1 MQHGQ
6 TLQPPCPRLFLLGI
20 PPRPPPTSP
29 QGILKIGTKQSIE
42 VHEAYLYDLHKL
54 GALKF

>member
-20 PPRPPPTSP
+20 PPPP

-42 VHEAYLYDLHKL
+42 VHEANLYDLHKL
-54 GALKF
+54 GAL

>member
-42 VHEAYLYDLHKL
+42 VHEANLYDLHKL
-54 GALKF
+54 GAL